1 MLTVEEYLDRVV
13 ALATPLPSEPCP
25 VGSGFGRVLD
35 EDVVAPTVSVGI
47 AIAPDGNETLSSL
60 MRRSD
65 LAMYDAKGRGRN
77 CVVVAPDRNAKQ
89 VA

>member
-1 MLTVEEYLDRVV
+1 MAVAKVRCPLD
-13 ALATPLPSEPCP
+13 
-25 VGSGFGRVLD
+25 D
-35 EDVVAPTVSVGI
+35 DVVAPTVSIGI

-60 MRRSD
+60 MRRSE
-65 LAMYDAKGRGRN
+65 LAMNDAKGRGRN